1 MLYACILFLLFGT
14 LFGNLNAIAMEPMG
28 HVAGMASAIIGAS
41 SSVLS
46 LILASI
52 IGQLYN
58 GTLVPMTS
66 GFVIL
71 CGLAFAM
78 TIYEKRY
85 LTNKRCWHAIKNKLV
100 CRKQ

>member
-41 SSVLS
+41 SSILS

-58 GTLVPMTS
+58 GTLVPMTC

-71 CGLAFAM
+71 CGLAFGI
-78 TIYEKRY
+78 TLYEK
-85 LTNKRCWHAIKNKLV
+85 
-100 CRKQ
+100 KQLNRLEGA